1 MMMESVLDFWRE
13 ANLVW
18 AKGGTLMPV
27 LGLLSLYTYF
37 VAFNLWLRL
46 RTVIPTDLKAFPR
59 EKWGAFKGGGRVD
72 RIMHYCMSDHRN
84 PKETRRRFQ
93 QVKAGDASYLKRR
106 IRFLMVLATSAPL
119 IGLLG
124 TVIGMLQTFDG
135 LSMQDSYKMDLVAS
149 GISQALVTT
158 QAGLLVAIPA
168 LAFIHLLQRR
178 KKDWLICL
186 NRLESLSL
194 RQVSSPLKSS

>member
-1 MMMESVLDFWRE
+1 MDAILDFWRE

-27 LGLLSLYTYF
+27 LGLLSLYTYY
-37 VAFNLWLRL
+37 VAFDLWLRL

-59 EKWGAFKGGGRVD
+59 ERWGAFKGGGRVD
-72 RIMHYCMSDHRN
+72 RIMRYCMSDHLN
-84 PKETRRRFQ
+84 PKETRRRFD
-93 QVKAGDASYLKRR
+93 QVRAGDASYLKRR
-106 IRFLMVLATSAPL
+106 LRFLMVLATSAPL

-178 KKDWLICL
+178 KKDWLTCL
-186 NRLESLSL
+186 NRLESLSM
-194 RQVSSPLKSS
+194 RQVSPLLKTS